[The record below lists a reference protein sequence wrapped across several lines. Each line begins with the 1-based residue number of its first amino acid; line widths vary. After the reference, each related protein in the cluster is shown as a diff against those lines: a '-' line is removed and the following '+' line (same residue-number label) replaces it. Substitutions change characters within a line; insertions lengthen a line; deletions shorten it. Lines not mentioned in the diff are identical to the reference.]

1 MENEKTFTQEEVNK
15 IVARRLNEDRQQRQQ
30 SHSDSEYMELE
41 TKYNDLLQ
49 QVHADNVARTQA
61 AKKAAIVEALTKEKA
76 LCPSEMAIMLQDKIV
91 ENQDGTLSFRQTD
104 GQTVSIQEGVSAWA
118 KANLWAIRA
127 DLQGGTG
134 SRLTPHTYT
143 DEEATL
149 REAMGLHS

>member
-49 QVHADNVARTQA
+49 QVHADNVARSQA

-76 LCPSEMAIMLQDKIV
+76 LSPSDMAIMLQDKIV
-91 ENQDGTLSFRQTD
+91 ENQDGTLSFKQSD
-104 GQTVSIQEGVSAWA
+104 GLTVSIQEGVSAWA
-118 KANLWAIRA
+118 QANPWAIRA
-127 DLQGGTG
+127 DMQGGTG
-134 SRLTPHTYT
+134 SHLTPHTYT